1 MISIQSSI
9 VGYSG
14 KPCSLFSA
22 YDEESKVLVVSVE
35 ADYRRERRDGCLIIT
50 NDPDIERDMLFSEE
64 DMKEAIS
71 SFFSLQGGMAM
82 DNKSNRL
89 VFADKAAR
97 ANPAQSIEKDGMD
110 ANGQKYRIS
119 ENITCAQIAALATC
133 NYVISRHGTVEKMMV
148 MTDVLADIEGNH
160 WGLQGD
166 EASRLNEG
174 FILTI

>member
-1 MISIQSSI
+1 MLSIQSSI

-22 YDEESKVLVVSVE
+22 YDEESKVLIVSVE

-50 NDPDIERDMLFSEE
+50 NDPDIDRDMLFSED
-64 DMKEAIS
+64 DMKAAIT

-133 NYVISRHGTVEKMMV
+133 NYVVSRHGTIEKMLDM
-148 MTDVLADIEGNH
+148 ADT
-160 WGLQGD
+160 
-166 EASRLNEG
+166 LNELQQLQSG